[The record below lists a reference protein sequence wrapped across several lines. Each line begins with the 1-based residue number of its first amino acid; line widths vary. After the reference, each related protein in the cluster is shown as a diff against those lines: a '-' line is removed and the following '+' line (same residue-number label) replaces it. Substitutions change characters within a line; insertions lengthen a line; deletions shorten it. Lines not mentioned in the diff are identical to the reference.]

1 MLMVKSEKG
10 NLNTCYMCVEVM
22 WRTPNILKYRKGNC
36 YSSLQESMD
45 SPIDFCSSMNPNYY
59 THSYTM
65 FRQSLITVNC
75 ATPFEGPYQFSYEED
90 SGSGGIC
97 NHPDSQIKACQDP
110 GSRYIDNDVFYMTYR
125 KCLDVPMSRNASKWY
140 RCMGS
145 WSEIKPDGLNYT
157 YAAIAEIAAENAE
170 EKFKCLVMCVCVC
183 ASACW

>member
-1 MLMVKSEKG
+1 MIPRSLF
-10 NLNTCYMCVEVM
+10 LFA
-22 WRTPNILKYRKGNC
+22 WNC
-36 YSSLQESMD
+36 YSSLQENMD

-59 THSYTM
+59 IHSYTM

-75 ATPFEGPYQFSYEED
+75 ATTFEGAYQFSYEED

-110 GSRYIDNDVFYMTYR
+110 GSRYIDNEVFYMTYR
-125 KCLDVPMSRNASKWY
+125 KCLDVPMSRNASKRY

-170 EKFKCLVMCVCVC
+170 EKFKCLMTLTKDKENIETRWVMSSR
-183 ASACW
+183 AE